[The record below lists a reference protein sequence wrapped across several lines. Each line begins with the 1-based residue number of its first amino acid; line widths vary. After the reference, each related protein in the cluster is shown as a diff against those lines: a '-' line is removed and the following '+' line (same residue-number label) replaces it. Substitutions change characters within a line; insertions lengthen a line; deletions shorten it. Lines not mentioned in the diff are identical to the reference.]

1 MHATW
6 PVEGHLL
13 PSVTDCF
20 EALTA
25 CSVSTAI
32 FRKSEGES
40 RVREITLQDVTA
52 VGVGIAA
59 AVARRLV
66 GRGEQGGALD
76 DLQLEAGDRPA
87 QRRAALAFAL
97 ALAWS
102 GGACGADFAQGAEP
116 GTPAKVA
123 PPAWLYPV
131 NPEHDIRPEPD
142 PHAIRRVPGSA
153 ARYTNA
159 QVDDL
164 FIAPDWHPREHASA
178 PAVVSRG
185 RPPET
190 YACGYCHRVTG
201 AGAPENSHLAGLP
214 AAYIRQQVEDV
225 RTGARRSSRPE
236 RIPQDYMAVGSR
248 SASEAEI
255 DEAARWFAAQA
266 PVANFR
272 VVQSRLAPS
281 VHVEDWKLMA
291 DRPFRRALLGHRLLE
306 LPDDPQDFT
315 SRDTRARFTVYAPIG
330 SVDRGR
336 VLAQHAG
343 TTGCA
348 ACHGPR
354 LQGMGSA
361 PPLVG
366 QSPSYLLRQLVDFGT
381 GARHGPQ
388 AVAMIAVART
398 LSLDDMIA
406 AAAYAASLSP
416 STRPSGR

>member
-1 MHATW
+1 M
-6 PVEGHLL
+6 
-13 PSVTDCF
+13 
-20 EALTA
+20 
-25 CSVSTAI
+25 
-32 FRKSEGES
+32 
-40 RVREITLQDVTA
+40 
-52 VGVGIAA
+52 
-59 AVARRLV
+59 
-66 GRGEQGGALD
+66 
-76 DLQLEAGDRPA
+76 
-87 QRRAALAFAL
+87 L

-102 GGACGADFAQGAEP
+102 GGAFGADHTKDSEGDAP
-116 GTPAKVA
+116 GKVS

-131 NPEHDIRPEPD
+131 NPEHDSSSAPD
-142 PHAIRRVPGSA
+142 PQAIRRVSGSA

-164 FIAPDWHPREHASA
+164 FIAPDWHPQEHGSP

-214 AAYIRQQVEDV
+214 AGYIRQQVEDM
-225 RTGARRSSRPE
+225 RTGARQSSRPA
-236 RIPQDYMAVGSR
+236 RIPQNYMVVVAR
-248 SASEAEI
+248 SATDAEI
-255 DEAARWFAAQA
+255 DEAARWFATQA

-272 VVQSRLAPS
+272 VVESRLAPS

-291 DRPFRRALLGHRLLE
+291 DRPSRQVPLGHRLLE

-330 SVDRGR
+330 SVERGG
-336 VLAQHAG
+336 VLAQHGGAN
-343 TTGCA
+343 GCA

-366 QSPSYLLRQLVDFGT
+366 QSPSYLLRQLVDFVT
-381 GARHGPQ
+381 GARQGSQ
-388 AVAMIAVART
+388 AATMITVART
-398 LSLDDMIA
+398 LSMDDMIA
-406 AAAYAASLSP
+406 VAAYAASLSP
-416 STRPSGR
+416 STNPSTR

>member
-1 MHATW
+1 MQ
-6 PVEGHLL
+6 
-13 PSVTDCF
+13 
-20 EALTA
+20 
-25 CSVSTAI
+25 
-32 FRKSEGES
+32 
-40 RVREITLQDVTA
+40 REP
-52 VGVGIAA
+52 
-59 AVARRLV
+59 
-66 GRGEQGGALD
+66 
-76 DLQLEAGDRPA
+76 GDRPA
-87 QRRAALAFAL
+87 QRRAALALVLAL
-97 ALAWS
+97 ALAWC
-102 GGACGADFAQGAEP
+102 GVACGAEP
-116 GTPAKVA
+116 GALAKVT

-131 NPEHDIRPEPD
+131 NPQHDSRPEPD
-142 PHAIRRVPGSA
+142 PEAIRRVPGSA
-153 ARYTNA
+153 AHYTDA

-164 FIAPDWHPREHASA
+164 FIAPDWHPQEHASA

-214 AAYIRQQVEDV
+214 AAYIRQQLEDV

-236 RIPQDYMAVGSR
+236 RIPQDFMAVVAR

-266 PVANFR
+266 PLANLR
-272 VVQSRLAPS
+272 VVESLLAPS

-291 DRPFRRALLGHRLLE
+291 DRPLRRAPLGHRLLE

-330 SVDRGR
+330 SVKRGR

-343 TTGCA
+343 PTGCT

-354 LQGMGSA
+354 LQGMGTA
-361 PPLVG
+361 PPLVA
-366 QSPSYLLRQLVDFGT
+366 QSPSYLLRQLVDFAT

-388 AVAMIAVART
+388 AAAMIAVAQT

-416 STRPSGR
+416 STRSSAR